1 MRAPCILLGIVYYP
15 DPERLI
21 FFHKIGFF
29 MVVVDAGQLFSW
41 WLTLVAPFLKNSF
54 SKFSFLSIKRCI
66 LLAECSGKRG
76 GVLHL
81 EGGCEMM
88 PWHS

>member
-29 MVVVDAGQLFSW
+29 MVVVDAGQLFSC
-41 WLTLVAPFLKNSF
+41 WLTIGCAPFENFLFQN
-54 SKFSFLSIKRCI
+54 FLSFY
-66 LLAECSGKRG
+66 
-76 GVLHL
+76 
-81 EGGCEMM
+81 
-88 PWHS
+88 